1 MNPNPN
7 LRGFDQTW
15 LHFFIS
21 LCGIH
26 HLTSCRLIG
35 FGRNRR
41 LVLVALPSLSIV
53 NLRSICAPRRP
64 PLVAINEKRS
74 DLQVATASFRKSMVC
89 YIYYSPTD
97 SDSTRG
103 SGNRLNQTMTSS
115 EVGRRASVGDRREKH
130 ARAGATRRASSNG
143 RKPGSLD
150 QPATRNRIIRWSC
163 PCFPWVLVLSRRA
176 TWHRAGIRVSLFPPV
191 VTVIFQT
198 LGQLPSDPSDRNA
211 IEEEARPQVITQ
223 DDLQEAGSR
232 YP

>member
-163 PCFPWVLVLSRRA
+163 PCFSCVLQFVEACHVAPSKNPGVFL
-176 TWHRAGIRVSLFPPV
+176 HRSNDRHFP
-191 VTVIFQT
+191 T